1 MKQYNEE
8 TGKWETY
15 TPNGRNIE
23 EMKKNDIIDYL
34 GLNDDINDDI
44 NDKLYYEII
53 EQAEAVEEV
62 YKNKMV
68 DYCLKGDYESHIKEY
83 TDIILA
89 ETRDLI
95 IFIKKENC

>member
-23 EMKKNDIIDYL
+23 EMKRYEIIDYL

-53 EQAEAVEEV
+53 EQAEAVEGI

-95 IFIKKENC
+95 IFIKQ

>member
-1 MKQYNEE
+1 MQQYNEE

-44 NDKLYYEII
+44 NNKLYYEII
-53 EQAEAVEEV
+53 EQAEAVEGT

-68 DYCLKGDYESHIKEY
+68 DYCLKRDYESYIGEY

-95 IFIKKENC
+95 IFIKQ